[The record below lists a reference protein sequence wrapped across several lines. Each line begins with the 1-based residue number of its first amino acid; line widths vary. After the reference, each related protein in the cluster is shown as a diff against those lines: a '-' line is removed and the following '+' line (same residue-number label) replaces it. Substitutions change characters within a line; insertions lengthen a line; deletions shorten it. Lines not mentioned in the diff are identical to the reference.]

1 MSGDEQLG
9 RQEKQGGL
17 LLPRGMQ
24 PGPVDSL

>member
-9 RQEKQGGL
+9 RQEKEGGL

-24 PGPVDSL
+24 PGPANC